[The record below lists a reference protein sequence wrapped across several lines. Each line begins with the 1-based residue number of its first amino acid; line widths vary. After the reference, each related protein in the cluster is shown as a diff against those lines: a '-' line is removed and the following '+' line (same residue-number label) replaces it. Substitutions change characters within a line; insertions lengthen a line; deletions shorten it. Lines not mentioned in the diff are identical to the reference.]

1 MGRFGWP
8 DFYETIGDAVEDAK
22 KSIAKIGTNKYTKKD
37 FLRLVKANTAI
48 MQFILED
55 ALDENFDEE

>member
-1 MGRFGWP
+1 MGRLGWP
-8 DFYETIGDAVEDAK
+8 DFYETKGDAVEDAK
-22 KSIAKIGTNKYTKKD
+22 KSIAKIETNKYTKKD

-55 ALDENFDEE
+55 ALDEDFDEE